1 MSSRD
6 SLRSFRPKVEKFEH
20 SGQTF
25 HVRALSGTGRARYLD
40 LCRVGGDAGPSM
52 AKVVA
57 LGLCEEDGSLTY
69 NVDQEKDI
77 VEIGEV
83 DGSVLQAIVI
93 KLYAVSGL
101 TAKAIE
107 DAEKKSEAIQS

>member
-20 SGQTF
+20 GGQTF
-25 HVRALSGTGRARYLD
+25 YVRGLSGAGRARFLEMSRD
-40 LCRVGGDAGPSM
+40 GSPPM

-57 LGLCEEDGSLTY
+57 LGLCEEDGTLTY
-69 NVDQEKDI
+69 NVDNEKDI
-77 VEIGEV
+77 AEINEV
-83 DGSVLQAIVI
+83 DGAVLQLIVL
-93 KLYAVSGL
+93 KLYEVSGL

>member
-25 HVRALSGTGRARYLD
+25 YVRALSGAGRARYLD
-40 LCRVGGDAGPSM
+40 LCRAGGDAGPSM

-57 LGLCEEDGSLTY
+57 LGLCEEDGALTY
-69 NVDQEKDI
+69 NVDNDKDI
-77 VEIGEV
+77 TEIGEV
-83 DGSVLQAIVI
+83 DGAVLQAIVI
-93 KLYAVSGL
+93 KLYHVSGL
-101 TAKAIE
+101 TATVVE
-107 DAEKKSEAIQS
+107 DATKNS